1 LKQVIFDS
9 SFLMAVAEQPT
20 TWYEDIVEAVG
31 RIEPVLL
38 ECVKKELEQLSS
50 GQGKR
55 ARTARVALDLAKEF
69 GTAECGG
76 GRVDDELMSAS
87 ASRGALLA
95 TVDSDL
101 ATSSRAAHLRVVSLR
116 GGRVAIG

>member
-1 LKQVIFDS
+1 LKRVIFDS
-9 SFLMAVAEQPT
+9 SFLMAVAEHPT

-38 ECVKKELEQLSS
+38 ECVKKELEQLAL
-50 GQGKR
+50 GQGKK

-69 GTAECGG
+69 RDEGCGG
-76 GRVDDELMSAS
+76 GRVDDEIMSAS

-95 TVDSDL
+95 TVDSEL
-101 ATSSRAAHLRVVSLR
+101 ANSARAAHLSVVSLS
-116 GGRVAIG
+116 GGRVVVG